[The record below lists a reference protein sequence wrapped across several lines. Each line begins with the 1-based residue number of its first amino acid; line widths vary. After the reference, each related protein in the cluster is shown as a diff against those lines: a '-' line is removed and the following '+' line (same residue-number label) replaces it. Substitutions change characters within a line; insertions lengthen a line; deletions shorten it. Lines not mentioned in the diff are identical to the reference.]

1 MSKPNTRMWALIALA
16 TLVLSGGPPAA
27 LAVSLPP
34 GSIADLSGTTVAD
47 RPELAGVVLED
58 ALIPFTITDASDNLI
73 YQGTIQNRVVM
84 SDTLGTL
91 IFEFRIRDT
100 DGTLAGSLIGV
111 SRTGF
116 RSGTTLFS
124 TDVDFS
130 LDGLGTIGPPGASR
144 NGGGNQIDFAF
155 ASNPVMAG
163 AESQFVGALTD
174 ALNYDAVGTLTLYTS
189 DGSDSGPLTVFAP
202 VP

>member
-1 MSKPNTRMWALIALA
+1 MLKTSTHMGALFALA
-16 TLVLSGGPPAA
+16 TMALSARPLPTF
-27 LAVSLPP
+27 AVSLPL
-34 GSIADLSGTTVAD
+34 GGIAALSGTTVAD
-47 RPELAGVVLED
+47 RPELAGLVLED
-58 ALIPFTITDASDNLI
+58 TLIPFTIMDSSGNLI

-100 DGTLAGSLIGV
+100 NATLGGSIIGV
-111 SRTGF
+111 SRAGF
-116 RSGTTLFS
+116 RNGTMLFA

-130 LDGLGTIGPPGASR
+130 LDGLGSIGPPGASR

-155 ASNPVMAG
+155 ASNPVTPG
-163 AESQFVGALTD
+163 DESLFVGALTD
-174 ALNYDAVGTLTLYTS
+174 AISYEAVGTLTLYTN

>member
-1 MSKPNTRMWALIALA
+1 MPKPNTRMWALCALA
-16 TLVLSGGPPAA
+16 TMVVSGGSPPSFAA
-27 LAVSLPP
+27 SLPP
-34 GSIADLSGTTVAD
+34 GSIAPLSGTTVSD

-58 ALIPFTITDASDNLI
+58 ALIPFTITDPSSTLI

-84 SDTLGTL
+84 SNTLGTL

-100 DGTLAGSLIGV
+100 DATLGGSLIGV

-116 RSGTTLFS
+116 RNGTTLFA

-155 ASNPVMAG
+155 AGNPVTPG
-163 AESQFVGALTD
+163 AESYFVEALTD
-174 ALNYDAVGTLTLYTS
+174 SIHYDAVGTLTLYTS